1 MTKEKKKKKV
11 VWQQYIVMLFFI
23 LIGAVCGVLMARYA
37 DTMAEAEKS
46 AGEIILTY
54 LLLFVGIYVAIF
66 VQIVIHEGGHLI
78 FGLLTGYQFVSF
90 RVGSLMWIR
99 ENGKLRLKHYS
110 LAGTGGQCL
119 LAPPNL
125 TDGRIPFVLYNLGG
139 VIVNFISALLFFG
152 FSLLCSEIQV
162 LSIFLQLFA
171 VVGMAYV
178 LINGIPMR
186 LGTVDNDG
194 YNAWALGKN
203 REALRAFWIQMKANE
218 QMAKGIRLKDMPE
231 EWFVLP
237 SQEQMKNSM
246 IAVIAVFSCNR
257 LMDLKKFEESYQ
269 LMKELLRLDSG
280 IVGLHRN
287 LLMEDCIY
295 CELVGE
301 NRPEQL
307 SVYYNEQQKKFI
319 KSMKNYPS
327 ILRTEYAYALL
338 YEKEMEKAEK
348 IREQFEKVDKNYP
361 YSVEIE
367 SERELIDYAEQIYV
381 ARMVKK
387 NEALAFKEIENSEK
401 L

>member
-1 MTKEKKKKKV
+1 M
-11 VWQQYIVMLFFI
+11 
-23 LIGAVCGVLMARYA
+23 
-37 DTMAEAEKS
+37 
-46 AGEIILTY
+46 
-54 LLLFVGIYVAIF
+54 
-66 VQIVIHEGGHLI
+66 
-78 FGLLTGYQFVSF
+78 
-90 RVGSLMWIR
+90 
-99 ENGKLRLKHYS
+99 
-110 LAGTGGQCL
+110 
-119 LAPPNL
+119 APPNL